1 MKTLFKVLLLIII
14 WGLIAAASIF
24 GALLLGYPFEN
35 GMLLASTLFV
45 LWLAFRIG
53 RRLLIRLQAR
63 IRARRLLQQQ
73 DMLTDQQES
82 AIDTQALDARFKD
95 VLSFLRNSSLQDKRL
110 HPNYALPWFLLLSD
124 RTLASN
130 WLKAARV
137 TLPTDTEGRF
147 TGPESEV
154 TFWPYNESL
163 LLQLPEHLYDRKGHH
178 APEWRRL
185 LQLLVASRQEEPING
200 LILPVDWQWLEQQS
214 EEQLYDQGLHLR
226 DLLGQIVNQLKTQ
239 FPVYLVLT
247 GLDQLKGAASWA
259 DSLPQHLKEQAFGCL
274 NQQQE
279 DADTFVES
287 SLMNLSERLK
297 DLNIFVLRGGNV
309 DPDALVLP
317 SRLGEVSKRL
327 RNFTRGIFQES
338 VFEELPSLRG
348 IFIAGSLQKDE
359 ASPIP
364 QGLFCHDLLTQ
375 VLPKERAH
383 VTRLPASVRA
393 ERAIRNLWF
402 SGYALVILLLVGGLG
417 LIYRHD
423 LLFLEDL
430 SQRYTGNL
438 VEQSDFSSNLRV
450 NRQLSSMI
458 EQLNNHSFL
467 PWINSLTATPD
478 FQQRLQRVF
487 VQRVDQNLILPLD
500 RRLQLSAEQQL
511 FEGNLSGNELGQAMA
526 RFVGQLVREINLL
539 QAYLD
544 GSNSDQLSSMPP
556 VYTQQD
562 DATLAALNMSQLAT
576 LNHLY
581 LLNLTWQEER
591 DRIET
596 RLSNKRIYLQRILAQ
611 SPGSIDWLIDWG
623 NLSVGEYEVRLGE
636 YWRGIRASNDVR
648 VPAAFTVIGKAKI
661 DDFIE
666 QLLETQ
672 DVADQVNTL
681 IPGFEESYRARYLEA
696 WKQFALAFQKG
707 VDVIEGSNGWR
718 EAIDMQ
724 ATSRNQH
731 FLVLDRMALELKPFM
746 DDNSPEWVYMIELYA
761 DMMAIAPNETDTGA
775 LKKLA
780 LKIIKR
786 AGKVGKMAAKA
797 GKKMGADE
805 AIKDEQALMV
815 ERAAKLLGEYRANIR
830 ELTKQS
836 QVRSIAHLSM
846 QDLYKNPDDPAKGQ
860 TALAVG
866 YRQLQDLQGLLGR
879 NTDFNEPFWAVFR
892 GPLNMFRRYL
902 VQESSS
908 QMQSLWEEAFLAAAE
923 GVPEDRMAGFLYSE
937 GGLLWS
943 FFDAQLSPFIQR
955 RFGAGYISRNAFGV
969 PYPVNKELLSFLSNA
984 DEYRKQNRDSYSVIL
999 KTRPMTV
1006 NPGATKL
1013 PSRALLEMQCENGL
1027 QELENL
1033 NYQRAAEFNWSLNC
1047 TNVRLTIQVDNYQL
1061 VKNYSGHYGFPHFL
1075 EEFSKGARRFES
1087 SDFPLYEERLAEWNI
1102 QYFDL
1107 QFGLAGHT
1115 KVIDVLTASRQRLPR
1130 YIIREGTL

>member
-14 WGLIAAASIF
+14 WGLIAATSIF

-35 GMLLASTLFV
+35 GLALVFSLFV
-45 LWLAFRIG
+45 IWLTYRIG
-53 RRLLIRLQAR
+53 RRLLLRIQAR
-63 IRARRLLQQQ
+63 IRAKRLLQEK
-73 DMLTDQQES
+73 DTLDDQQEETL
-82 AIDTQALDARFKD
+82 DTQALDTRFKS

-124 RTLASN
+124 RALVAD
-130 WLKAARV
+130 WLKSARV
-137 TLPTDTEGRF
+137 TLPTDAESRF
-147 TGPESEV
+147 TGPESSI
-154 TFWPYNESL
+154 TFWPYNESM
-163 LLQLPEHLYDRKGHH
+163 LLQLPEQLYDRKGHH

-200 LILPVDWQWLEQQS
+200 LILPIDWQWLEQQS
-214 EEQLYDQGLHLR
+214 EEQLYDQGLYLR
-226 DLLGQIVNQLKTQ
+226 DMLGQIVNQLKTQ

-259 DSLPQHLKEQAFGCL
+259 DSLPQHLKEQALGCL
-274 NQQQE
+274 NQE
-279 DADTFVES
+279 GSSADTFVET
-287 SLMNLSERLK
+287 SLKNLSERLK
-297 DLNIFVLRGGNV
+297 DLNLFILRSGNV
-309 DPDALVLP
+309 DPDALILP
-317 SRLGEVSKRL
+317 SRLGEVSTRL

-338 VFEELPSLRG
+338 VFEELPNLRG
-348 IFIAGSLQKDE
+348 IFLAGSLKKED
-359 ASPIP
+359 ASPLP

-375 VLPKERAH
+375 VLPNERAH
-383 VTRLPASVRA
+383 VTRLPAAVRA
-393 ERAIRNLWF
+393 ERAIRNLWI
-402 SGYALVILLLVGGLG
+402 SGYALILLLLVGTLG
-417 LIYRHD
+417 LIYRQD
-423 LLFLEDL
+423 LLFLDDIN
-430 SQRYTGNL
+430 QRYAGNL

-450 NRQLSSMI
+450 NQQLSSMI
-458 EQLNNHSFL
+458 DQLQNRSFL
-467 PWINSLTATPD
+467 PWINSLTTTPD

-511 FEGNLSGNELGQAMA
+511 FEGNLSGNELGQEMA

-539 QAYLD
+539 QAFLD
-544 GSNSDQLSSMPP
+544 GASSEQLSAMPQA
-556 VYTQQD
+556 YTLQD
-562 DATLAALNMSQLAT
+562 DTTLAALNISQLAT
-576 LNHLY
+576 LNQVYLLY
-581 LLNLTWQEER
+581 LCWQEDR

-596 RLSNKRIYLQRILAQ
+596 RLSNKRVYLQRILAK

-623 NLSVGEYEVRLGE
+623 NLSAGEHEVRLGE

-648 VPAAFTVIGKAKI
+648 VPAAFTVIGKEKI

-666 QLLETQ
+666 QLLATQ
-672 DVADQVNTL
+672 DIADQVNTL
-681 IPGFEESYRARYLEA
+681 IPGFEENYRARYLEA
-696 WKQFALAFQKG
+696 WKQFALAFQNG

-731 FLVLDRMALELKPFM
+731 FLVLNRLATELKPFM
-746 DDNSPEWVYMIELYA
+746 DDKSPEWVYMIELYA
-761 DMMAIAPNETDTGA
+761 DMVAIAPNETDTGA
-775 LKKLA
+775 LKKLT

-786 AGKVGKMAAKA
+786 AGNVGKMAAKA

-830 ELTKQS
+830 ELTKES
-836 QVRSIAHLSM
+836 QVKSIAHLSM
-846 QDLYKNPDDPAKGQ
+846 QDLYNNPDDPARGQ
-860 TALAVG
+860 TALATG

-902 VQESSS
+902 IQESSD

-943 FFDAQLSPFIQR
+943 FFDQHLSPFVQR
-955 RFGAGYISRNAFGV
+955 RFGAGYIGRSAFGIA
-969 PYPVNKELLSFLSNA
+969 YPINKELLGFLSKA
-984 DEYRKQNRDSYSVIL
+984 DEYRKQNRDNYAVIL
-999 KTRPMTV
+999 STRPITV
-1006 NPGATKL
+1006 NPGAKKL
-1013 PSRALLEMQCENGL
+1013 PSRTLLEMQCENGL

-1061 VKNYSGHYGFPHFL
+1061 VKNYSGHYGFPNFL
-1075 EEFSKGARRFES
+1075 EDFSQGAKRFKS
-1087 SDFPLYEERLAEWNI
+1087 ADFPLYEDRLAEWNI
-1102 QYFDL
+1102 QYIDL
-1107 QFGLAGHT
+1107 QFGLRGHT
-1115 KVIDVLTASRQRLPR
+1115 QVIDVLMASRQRLPR
-1130 YIIREGTL
+1130 YIMRENAL